1 MPSLSPKEF
10 RAKYFVNN
18 SSFLLSDK
26 GLNCCLI
33 RQTSIYFED
42 HKIMGQYGF
51 TVLTPSYNRADTLP
65 RVYESLKAQD
75 FGDFEWL
82 IIDDGSTDNTA
93 ALVAEWSAEGIIPIR
108 YAWQPNQHK
117 KTAFNNGVAIA
128 QGELIVAL
136 DSDDTL
142 LPGALSSMWSTW
154 YSIPAKQRAGFIA
167 VTGLCQRPDG
177 TVVGDRYVSDVMDM
191 TSIDMYFKHHPRGE
205 KFGCLNTEILR
216 RFPFPEEYEGFVPES
231 IVWRK
236 IARAGYLTR
245 FVNDVYRVYYDSGDS
260 LSRQGSTNA
269 GQHAMGLLLLAHDTI
284 EKSIAWFFNS
294 PSEFIKSAIRYTRFR
309 LHLKK
314 ENKSVPPAVRLKS
327 PAAKILVA
335 LTYPIGFSLY
345 LRDRSCAVSGCKV

>member
-1 MPSLSPKEF
+1 MMS
-10 RAKYFVNN
+10 
-18 SSFLLSDK
+18 
-26 GLNCCLI
+26 
-33 RQTSIYFED
+33 
-42 HKIMGQYGF
+42 QYGF
-51 TVLTPSYNRADTLP
+51 TVLTPTYNRADTLP
-65 RVYESLKAQD
+65 RLYESLKAQN

-82 IIDDGSTDNTA
+82 IIDDGSTDGTA
-93 ALVAEWSAEGIIPIR
+93 ELVDSWVTEGIVSIR

-117 KTAFNNGVAIA
+117 KTAFNNGVSIA

-142 LPGALSSMWSTW
+142 LPDALSSMWSTW
-154 YSIPAKQRAGFIA
+154 HSIPAKQRSGFIA

-177 TVVGDRYVSDVMDM
+177 KIVGDRFISDVIDM
-191 TSIDMYFKHHPRGE
+191 TSIDMNFKHRPRGE

-245 FVNDVYRVYYDSGDS
+245 FVNDVYRVYYDSSDS
-260 LSRQGSTNA
+260 LSRQGTSNV

-284 EKSIAWFFNS
+284 EKSMAWFFQS
-294 PSEFIKSAIRYTRFR
+294 PVEFVKSAIRYTRFR

-314 ENKSVPPAVRLKS
+314 QGKTIPAVLRLRT
-327 PAAKILVA
+327 PAAWALVT
-335 LTYPIGFSLY
+335 LTYPIGLCLY
-345 LRDRSCAVSGCKV
+345 LRDRFCS

>member
-1 MPSLSPKEF
+1 
-10 RAKYFVNN
+10 
-18 SSFLLSDK
+18 
-26 GLNCCLI
+26 
-33 RQTSIYFED
+33 
-42 HKIMGQYGF
+42 MGQYSF
-51 TVLTPSYNRADTLP
+51 TVLTPTYNRADTLP

-82 IIDDGSTDNTA
+82 IIDDGSSDGTA
-93 ALVAEWSAEGIIPIR
+93 ELVSEWSHEGIIAIR

-142 LPGALSSMWSTW
+142 LPNALSSMWSAW
-154 YSIPAKQRAGFIA
+154 NNIPEKQRGGYIA

-177 TVVGDRYVSDVMDM
+177 EIVGDRFISDTMDM
-191 TSIDMYFKHHPRGE
+191 TSIDMCFKHRPRGE

-245 FVNDVYRVYYDSGDS
+245 FVNDVYRVYYDSSDS
-260 LSRQGSTNA
+260 LSRQGSSNA

-294 PSEFIKSAIRYTRFR
+294 PLEFVKSAIRYTRFR

-314 ENKSVPPAVRLKS
+314 ESRSVPPAVRLKS
-327 PAAKILVA
+327 PAALVLVA
-335 LTYPIGFSLY
+335 LTYPIGWSLY
-345 LRDRSCAVSGCKV
+345 LRDRSCTISDCNA

>member
-1 MPSLSPKEF
+1 MS
-10 RAKYFVNN
+10 
-18 SSFLLSDK
+18 
-26 GLNCCLI
+26 
-33 RQTSIYFED
+33 
-42 HKIMGQYGF
+42 QYGF
-51 TVLTPSYNRADTLP
+51 TVLTPTYNRADTLP

-93 ALVAEWSAEGIIPIR
+93 ELVAEWANDDIIPIR

-117 KTAFNNGVAIA
+117 KTAFNHGVSIA

-142 LPGALSSMWSTW
+142 LPNALSSMWSTW
-154 YSIPAKQRAGFIA
+154 HSIPATQRGGYIA

-177 TVVGDRYVSDVMDM
+177 SIVGDRFFREQVDM
-191 TSIDMYFKHHPRGE
+191 TSIDMYFKHRPRGE

-216 RFPFPEEYEGFVPES
+216 CYPFPEEYAGFVPES

-260 LSRQGSTNA
+260 LSRQGASNA
-269 GQHAMGLLLLAHDTI
+269 AQHAMGLLLLAHDTI
-284 EKSIAWFFNS
+284 EKSIAWFFKS
-294 PSEFIKSAIRYTRFR
+294 PVEFFKSAVRYTRFR
-309 LHLKK
+309 LHLK
-314 ENKSVPPAVRLKS
+314 ERGVSMPAAVRLRS
-327 PAAKILVA
+327 PAAWVLVA
-335 LTYPIGFSLY
+335 LSYPIGLSLY
-345 LRDRSCAVSGCKV
+345 LRDRAKLSGATT